1 MNAPRLQVLLVDDEA
16 SVLATTAAVLSEDFD
31 VQSAHDAVQA
41 RRRLAHQHFD
51 VLCTDLHM
59 PGGPTGIQLLREA
72 LAHHPHLAGVLITGY
87 REYLDWRDRLDAQ
100 GLFYLVLKPYQPPDL
115 VAMIRRAAEGARLK
129 REMSQLSSGLAERKW
144 STR

>member
-16 SVLATTAAVLSEDFD
+16 AVLATTAAVLSEDFE
-31 VQSAHDAVQA
+31 VQTAHDAHTA
-41 RRRLAHQHFD
+41 RRMLGLRPFD

-59 PGGPTGIQLLREA
+59 PGPSGIQLLREA
-72 LAHHPHLAGVLITGY
+72 VIQYPHLAGVLVTGF

-115 VAMIRRAAEGARLK
+115 IAMIRRAAESARLK
-129 REMSQLSSGLAERKW
+129 RDMSRLSSGLAEHKW
-144 STR
+144 GPR

>member
-16 SVLATTAAVLSEDFD
+16 PVLATTAAVLSEDFD
-31 VQSAHDAVQA
+31 VQTARDAHAA
-41 RRRLAHQHFD
+41 RVLLARGRFD

-59 PGGPTGIQLLREA
+59 PGPSGILLLREA
-72 LAHHPHLAGVLITGY
+72 VTRDPHLAGVLVTGC

-115 VAMIRRAAEGARLK
+115 IGMIHRAAASARLK
-129 REMSQLSSGLAERKW
+129 REMSRLSSGLAEHKW
-144 STR
+144 GSR